1 MGENLRLCISRSQGQ
16 QCWIETK
23 LDHFVA
29 ATEAIPEKRPRGLE
43 IFTCSADGGRRQLVA
58 LCTFQPLSFSSAIE

>member
-43 IFTCSADGGRRQLVA
+43 IFTCSADGGVVNLSRFA
-58 LCTFQPLSFSSAIE
+58 LFNPCLFHLP